1 MIHLLVLLGYKGPLG
16 VLGHVKNEDASLA
29 LKQLLR
35 GLQPL
40 FSDNNPKKTISPLQ
54 VTISPYMK
62 KTLWVSLCK

>member
-35 GLQPL
+35 GLQSL
-40 FSDNNPKKTISPLQ
+40 FSDNNPKKPFL
-54 VTISPYMK
+54 PYK
-62 KTLWVSLCK
+62 